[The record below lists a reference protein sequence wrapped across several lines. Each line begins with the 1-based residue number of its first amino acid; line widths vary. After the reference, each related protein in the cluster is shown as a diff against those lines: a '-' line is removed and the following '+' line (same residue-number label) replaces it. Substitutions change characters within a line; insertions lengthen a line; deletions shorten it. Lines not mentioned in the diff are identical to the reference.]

1 MSSFIEE
8 LLGSSAG
15 AQAVNELTSKLG
27 LPKEHAEGIM
37 QQVAPMILAGLKKQM
52 ETHGGPERVDHI
64 LNKYGD
70 DSVLENVPNVISS
83 KLNEEQADPG
93 LGGLLGD
100 SGFKAADL
108 ISKKFG
114 LDAGSAM
121 KLIPALSPIILG
133 MLTRKKKQDSAGL
146 SGIAAL
152 IDQDGDGSILDD
164 VAGFLMGSSG
174 GAKNLGGNLL
184 GGLMGSIFGRK
195 S

>member
-1 MSSFIEE
+1 MGSFIEE
-8 LLGSSAG
+8 LLGSSTG
-15 AQAVNELTSKLG
+15 AQVTQELSSKLG
-27 LPKEHAEGIM
+27 LPKENAQGIV

-70 DSVLENVPNVISS
+70 DSVLENVPHVIDS
-83 KLNEEQADPG
+83 KLKEDQADPG

-108 ISKKFG
+108 LSKQFG
-114 LDAGSAM
+114 IDGSTAM

-133 MLTRKKKQDSAGL
+133 MLTRKKKQENGL
-146 SGIAAL
+146 SGIASL

-164 VAGFLMGSSG
+164 VAGFLMGGSG
-174 GAKNLGGNLL
+174 GAKQMGGNLL

-195 S
+195 R